1 MASISPIAAKIFVE
15 AGMPVSELSPAANSI
30 THMPTGNQY
39 FTKTQQDVKQMRGE
53 IAGLRAMSVTSKD
66 LVPKLLGFEVDP
78 TGKQATMVSQYFDLS
93 SAKEEPIQRDLGRKL
108 ANMHSIPPTGTEG
121 YSGDYGFAVPTH
133 CGATEQDNTW
143 ETNWEVF
150 FRDRRLGYLIRKID
164 DKQLTDLWGELRAKA
179 VPLLLGSFHPPPKPV
194 ILHGDLWSGNAGY
207 DKLTCQAVIFDPAS
221 YYGHNEA
228 DLGFSQEFYDEYH
241 QIHPRSEPYYQER
254 QKLYELYH
262 HLNVSCLIH
271 PLLQVDVAQRMLQKS
286 MSCGTIYSGTAH
298 YYVQHTHLFGGSY
311 QSGTVH
317 LMRGLIDW
325 AERQ

>member
-228 DLGFSQEFYDEYH
+228 DLGITRMFGGFSQEFYDEYH

-262 HLNVSCLIH
+262 HLN
-271 PLLQVDVAQRMLQKS
+271 
-286 MSCGTIYSGTAH
+286 
-298 YYVQHTHLFGGSY
+298 HTHLFGGSY

>member
-1 MASISPIAAKIFVE
+1 MASISPIAAKMFVE
-15 AGMPVSELSPAANSI
+15 AGMPVSELSPAANVI
-30 THMPTGNQY
+30 THMPTGHQY

-53 IAGLRAMSVTSKD
+53 IAGLLAMSVTSKD
-66 LVPKLLGFEVDP
+66 LVPKLLGFEVDS

-93 SAKEEPIQRDLGRKL
+93 SAKEEHIQRDLGRKV

-164 DKQLTDLWGELRAKA
+164 DKQLTDLWEELRAKA
-179 VPLLLGSFHPPPKPV
+179 VPLLLGSFHPPPQPV

-207 DKLTCQAVIFDPAS
+207 DKITCQAVIFDPAS

-228 DLGFSQEFYDEYH
+228 DLG
-241 QIHPRSEPYYQER
+241 IT
-254 QKLYELYH
+254 
-262 HLNVSCLIH
+262 
-271 PLLQVDVAQRMLQKS
+271 RM
-286 MSCGTIYSGTAH
+286 
-298 YYVQHTHLFGGSY
+298 FGGK
-311 QSGTVH
+311 
-317 LMRGLIDW
+317 
-325 AERQ
+325 